1 VRPPAIVA
9 LATGN
14 PGKVAEFNTLLTD
27 FDTLVRP
34 QSYWAVPEAA
44 ETGTT
49 FIENAIIKAR
59 NACAHT
65 GLPAIADDSGM
76 EIPALDGEPGV
87 YSARWAGPD
96 ADDEQ
101 NNARLIDAL
110 LDLSPDE
117 RLAYYRCVLVYLR
130 HAADPAPLIAEGV
143 WQGEVIETASGTGG
157 FGYDPHFYLPEHQCT
172 VAALDSAT
180 KNRCS
185 HRGKALHDLRKALEQ
200 EWQSHP

>member
-1 VRPPAIVA
+1 MTAPASIV

-14 PGKVAEFNTLLTD
+14 PGKVAEFDTLLAD
-27 FDTLVRP
+27 FGTQIRP

-49 FIENAIIKAR
+49 FVENAIIKAR

-87 YSARWAGPD
+87 YSARWAGAD
-96 ADDEQ
+96 ADNEQ

-110 LDLSPDE
+110 LDLTPNE

-143 WQGEVIETASGTGG
+143 WQGEVVETASGAGG

-185 HRGKALHDLRKALEQ
+185 HRGQALRDLRKALEQ
-200 EWQSHP
+200 EWTSHA

>member
-1 VRPPAIVA
+1 MSLPATIV

-14 PGKVAEFNTLLTD
+14 PGKVAEFNTLLND
-27 FDTLVRP
+27 FGTQVRP

-96 ADDEQ
+96 ADDAQ
-101 NNARLIDAL
+101 NNARLVDAL
-110 LDLSPDE
+110 LDLSSNE

-143 WQGEVIETASGTGG
+143 WQGEVVETASGTDG
-157 FGYDPHFYLPEHQCT
+157 FGYDPHFYLPEHHCT
-172 VAALDSAT
+172 AAALDPAT
-180 KNRCS
+180 KNRYS
-185 HRGKALHDLRKALEQ
+185 HRGKALRDLRQALEQ
-200 EWQSHP
+200 EWTLHV

>member
-1 VRPPAIVA
+1 MAGAGIV

-14 PGKVAEFNTLLTD
+14 PGKVAEFNTLLAD
-27 FDTLVRP
+27 FGVTVRP

-65 GLPAIADDSGM
+65 GLAAIADDSGM

-96 ADDEQ
+96 AGDAQ

-110 LDLSPDE
+110 LDLTPDQ
-117 RLAYYRCVLVYLR
+117 RRASYRCVLVYLR

-143 WQGEVIETASGTGG
+143 WPGEVTEIASGTGG
-157 FGYDPHFYLPEHQCT
+157 FGYDPHFYLAEHGCT
-172 VAALDSAT
+172 VAALDPAI
-180 KNRCS
+180 KNQCS
-185 HRGKALHDLRKALEQ
+185 HRGQAMRDLRKALEQ
-200 EWQSHP
+200 EWKTPA

>member
-1 VRPPAIVA
+1 MNLPATIV

-14 PGKVAEFNTLLTD
+14 PGKVAEFNALLSD
-27 FDTLVRP
+27 FGTLVRP

-49 FIENAIIKAR
+49 FVENAIIKAR

-96 ADDEQ
+96 ANDGQ
-101 NNARLIDAL
+101 NNAHLIDAL
-110 LDLSPDE
+110 LDLSSNE

-143 WQGEVIETASGTGG
+143 WQGEVIETASGTDG
-157 FGYDPHFYLPEHQCT
+157 FGYDPHFFLAEHQCT
-172 VAALDSAT
+172 AAALDPAI

-185 HRGKALHDLRKALEQ
+185 HRGKALRDLRQALEQ
-200 EWQSHP
+200 EWTSHA

>member
-1 VRPPAIVA
+1 MSLPATIV

-14 PGKVAEFNTLLTD
+14 PGKVAEFNALLSD
-27 FDTLVRP
+27 FGTLVRP

-49 FIENAIIKAR
+49 FVENAIIKAR

-96 ADDEQ
+96 ANDGQ
-101 NNARLIDAL
+101 NNAHLIDAL
-110 LDLSPDE
+110 LDLSSNE

-143 WQGEVIETASGTGG
+143 WQGEVIETASGTDG
-157 FGYDPHFYLPEHQCT
+157 FGYDPHFFLAEHQCT
-172 VAALDSAT
+172 AAALDPAT

-185 HRGKALHDLRKALEQ
+185 HRGKALRDLRQALEQ
-200 EWQSHP
+200 EWTSHA